1 MVKHTRKLVNATQV
15 TRRLEADG
23 SWTVMSV
30 QKAKIEADPRDYPK
44 ERNMSISVRHTP
56 TGYVVF
62 DAESKTEK
70 SLIADDPKYRPNYIK
85 QLSGRKSQKS
95 RGIRY

>member
-1 MVKHTRKLVNATQV
+1 MKHTKKLVNATQV

-23 SWTVMSV
+23 SWTVIKV
-30 QKAKIEADPRDYPK
+30 QKSKIQADPRDYPK

-56 TGYVVF
+56 TGYVVY
-62 DAESKTEK
+62 DKTLKTETI
-70 SLIADDPKYRPNYIK
+70 LIADDPKYRPNYIK